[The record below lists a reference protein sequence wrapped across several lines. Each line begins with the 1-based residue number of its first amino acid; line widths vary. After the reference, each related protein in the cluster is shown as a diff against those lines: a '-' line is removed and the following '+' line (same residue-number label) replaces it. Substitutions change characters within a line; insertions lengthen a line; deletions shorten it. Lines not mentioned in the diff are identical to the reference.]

1 MTTEVKNLLFQD
13 KSPKLSFY
21 IKYIRAVDLHM
32 QKERDEYMKE
42 VSKNRKKYL
51 RKIRLRKI
59 EILITQIAIV
69 IAFIALWEIL
79 AQKGKIDSFITSQP
93 SRIVKTFMNL
103 SSNNLIEHLKITVEE
118 TLIGFLLGTIAGE
131 ITAIILWW
139 STFISK
145 VSEPFL
151 VVLNSLPKI
160 ELGPVIIIWVGA
172 GMPAIIV
179 MALSISLIVTILE
192 ILNGFLHTDK
202 EKIKMAKT
210 FNANKIQILNKIV
223 FPSNIPTF
231 FNTLK
236 VNIGLSLVGVI
247 SGEFLVSKGGLG
259 YLIVYGGQVFQLDL
273 VMTSVIILA
282 VVAALMYESIVVL
295 ERIFVK

>member
-1 MTTEVKNLLFQD
+1 
-13 KSPKLSFY
+13 
-21 IKYIRAVDLHM
+21 
-32 QKERDEYMKE
+32 MK
-42 VSKNRKKYL
+42 KNRSIQMSEDRRKYL
-51 RKIRLRKI
+51 KKVKLRKI
-59 EILITQIAIV
+59 EIIATQILV
-69 IAFIALWEIL
+69 IILFISLWEIL

-93 SRIVKTFMNL
+93 SRILETFMNL
-103 SSNNLIEHLKITVEE
+103 SSNNLLEHLRITLIE
-118 TLIGFLLGTIAGE
+118 TLVGFSLGTILGSL
-131 ITAIILWW
+131 IAIILWW
-139 STFISK
+139 SPFISK

-151 VVLNSLPKI
+151 VILNSLPKVA
-160 ELGPVIIIWVGA
+160 LGPVIIIWVGA

-179 MALSISLIVTILE
+179 MALSISLIVTILD

-210 FNANKIQILNKIV
+210 FNANKFQILTKIII
-223 FPSNIPTF
+223 PSNIPTF

-282 VVAALMYESIVVL
+282 IVAALMYESIVL
-295 ERIFVK
+295 LQKRFVK

>member
-1 MTTEVKNLLFQD
+1 
-13 KSPKLSFY
+13 
-21 IKYIRAVDLHM
+21 
-32 QKERDEYMKE
+32 MKKIE
-42 VSKNRKKYL
+42 NISEDRRKYL
-51 RKIRLRKI
+51 RKIKLRKI
-59 EILITQIAIV
+59 EILATQIFV
-69 IAFIALWEIL
+69 VVAFISVWEIL
-79 AQKGKIDSFITSQP
+79 AQTGRIDSFITSQP

-103 SSNNLIEHLKITVEE
+103 SSNDLLEHLKITCIE
-118 TLIGFLLGTIAGE
+118 TLVGFLLGSILGV

-139 STFISK
+139 SPFISK

-151 VVLNSLPKI
+151 VVLNSLPKTA
-160 ELGPVIIIWVGA
+160 LGPVIIIWVGA

-179 MALSISLIVTILE
+179 MALAISLIVTILE
-192 ILNGFLHTDK
+192 VLNGFLHTEE

-210 FNANKIQILNKIV
+210 FNANKIQILTKIV
-223 FPSNIPTF
+223 IPSNIPTF
-231 FNTLK
+231 FNSLK

-282 VVAALMYESIVVL
+282 VVAALLYESIVLL
-295 ERIFVK
+295 EKKFVK

>member
-1 MTTEVKNLLFQD
+1 MKKDEKQTI
-13 KSPKLSFY
+13 SF
-21 IKYIRAVDLHM
+21 
-32 QKERDEYMKE
+32 E
-42 VSKNRKKYL
+42 RKKYL
-51 RKIRLRKI
+51 KKVKLKKI
-59 EILITQIAIV
+59 EILVTQISIV
-69 IAFIALWEIL
+69 IALIAIWEIL
-79 AQKGKIDSFITSQP
+79 ARVGKIDSFITSQP
-93 SRIVKTFMNL
+93 SRILETFLNL
-103 SSNNLIEHLKITVEE
+103 SSNNLLEHIRITCTE
-118 TLIGFLLGTIAGE
+118 TIIGFLLGTLLGGVI
-131 ITAIILWW
+131 AIILWW
-139 STFISK
+139 SPFISK

-160 ELGPVIIIWVGA
+160 ALGPVIIIWVGA

-192 ILNGFLHTDK
+192 ILNGFIHTDK

-210 FNANKIQILNKIV
+210 FNANKIQILTKIV
-223 FPSNIPTF
+223 IPSNIPTF

-282 VVAALMYESIVVL
+282 IVAALMYQSIVLIEKKVN
-295 ERIFVK
+295 FH

>member
-1 MTTEVKNLLFQD
+1 
-13 KSPKLSFY
+13 
-21 IKYIRAVDLHM
+21 
-32 QKERDEYMKE
+32 MKKVE
-42 VSKNRKKYL
+42 NISIDRQKYL
-51 RKIRLRKI
+51 KKVKLRKV
-59 EILITQIAIV
+59 EIFATQIFIV
-69 IAFIALWEIL
+69 IAFIAIWEIL
-79 AQKGKIDSFITSQP
+79 AQTGKIDSFITSQP

-103 SSNNLIEHLKITVEE
+103 SSNDLLEHLRITCTE
-118 TLIGFLLGTIAGE
+118 TLIGFGIGTFAGVV
-131 ITAIILWW
+131 IAIILWW
-139 STFISK
+139 SPFISK

-151 VVLNSLPKI
+151 VVLNSLPKTA
-160 ELGPVIIIWVGA
+160 LGPVIIIWVGA

-179 MALSISLIVTILE
+179 MALAISLIVTILE
-192 ILNGFLHTDK
+192 ILNGFLHTEE

-210 FNANKIQILNKIV
+210 FNANKIQILTKIV
-223 FPSNIPTF
+223 IPSNIPTF

-282 VVAALMYESIVVL
+282 VVAALMYESIVL
-295 ERIFVK
+295 FEKRFVK